1 MNRSYATLQR
11 DFAHEESAMIQHHP
25 VLRRFV
31 LLTLLVLGGTASA
44 QPDES
49 MADLRRENEALR
61 QRIAQLEAQLAT
73 AREEAEGLRE
83 ANRVLLRQLERTPPA
98 PSPPPEP
105 VATPDEAE
113 PPVPTEAPEERRRA
127 YPDPASADPFAFPDA
142 LLSAIQRSHDDAM
155 GSETLDKEQPGAY
168 FGALRRWANSANRA
182 FRGRIDWVVSV
193 SDERGA
199 IPAQQPVRIFVVDPE
214 TLQPLHREAFIVE
227 LSSRD
232 RRRVA
237 EESSRPAWR
246 IIGQITSQVR
256 VNPDRPERG
265 VFNTPVFLGPFAEF
279 DYELRVLSVSPWNN
293 TEKN

>member
-1 MNRSYATLQR
+1 M
-11 DFAHEESAMIQHHP
+11 MQHHS

-31 LLTLLVLGGTASA
+31 LLAILVLSGTASA

-49 MADLRRENEALR
+49 MADLRRENEMLR

-83 ANRVLLRQLERTPPA
+83 ANRVLVRELEERTRPA
-98 PSPPPEP
+98 PTPRPEPEATPAETPPP
-105 VATPDEAE
+105 VTAE
-113 PPVPTEAPEERRRA
+113 PPVERRREF
-127 YPDPASADPFAFPDA
+127 PDPAGADPFAFPDA

-155 GSETLDKEQPGAY
+155 GSETLDRKQPAGY
-168 FGALRRWANSANRA
+168 FSALRRWASSANRA

-199 IPAQQPVRIFVVDPE
+199 IPAQQPVRVFVVDPE

-232 RRRVA
+232 RRRMA
-237 EESSRPAWR
+237 EESSRQAWR
-246 IIGQITSQVR
+246 LVGQIAPQVR
-256 VNPDRPERG
+256 INPDRPERG

-293 TEKN
+293 AETN

>member
-1 MNRSYATLQR
+1 
-11 DFAHEESAMIQHHP
+11 MIQHHP
-25 VLRRFV
+25 VLRRFI
-31 LLTLLVLGGTASA
+31 LLALLVLGGTASA

-98 PSPPPEP
+98 PSPTPEP
-105 VATPDEAE
+105 TPAPAEAQ
-113 PPVPTEAPEERRRA
+113 PPAPAAAPEEPRRA

-142 LLSAIQRSHDDAM
+142 LLSAIQRSHNDAM
-155 GSETLDKEQPGAY
+155 ESETLDKEQPAAY
-168 FGALRRWANSANRA
+168 FGALRRWANAANRA

-199 IPAQQPVRIFVVDPE
+199 IPAHQPVRVFVVHPE

-227 LSSRD
+227 LNSRD
-232 RRRVA
+232 RRRLA
-237 EESSRPAWR
+237 EESSRSAWR
-246 IIGQITSQVR
+246 ITGQIAAQVR
-256 VNPDRPERG
+256 INADRPERG

-279 DYELRVLSVSPWNN
+279 DYELRVLSVSPWNTPETN
-293 TEKN
+293 